1 MAFLSALKTISF
13 QSVYNPFSATGLGSV
28 RTATKRAGGTV
39 RNHGH
44 SPGKRLGVK
53 KFSDEYVIPGNII
66 VRQRGTQ
73 FHPGQHV
80 GMGRDHTIFALVPGY
95 VRFYSKKWMNGERR
109 YVGLVLNRGEKLPRD
124 EAALGRSRYF
134 GLVDLNAPSAPQP
147 QPASA

>member
-1 MAFLSALKTISF
+1 
-13 QSVYNPFSATGLGSV
+13 V

-53 KFSDEYVIPGNII
+53 KFSDQYVIPGNII

-80 GMGRDHTIFALVPGY
+80 GIGRDHTLYALVPGY
-95 VRFYSKKWMNGERR
+95 VRFYSKKWMRGERR
-109 YVGLVLNRGEKLPRD
+109 FVGIVLTRGDKLPRD
-124 EAALGRSRYF
+124 EVSLGRSRYF
-134 GLVDLNAPSAPQP
+134 GMVDVNDAQTNHPII
-147 QPASA
+147 

>member
-1 MAFLSALKTISF
+1 MSLFSVLRGLSQQLHS
-13 QSVYNPFSATGLGSV
+13 PFSASGLGSI

-53 KFSDEYVIPGNII
+53 KFSDQAVIPGNII

-80 GMGRDHTIFALVPGY
+80 GMGRDHTLYALVPGY
-95 VRFYSKKWMNGERR
+95 VRFYTKKWMNGERR
-109 YVGLVLNRGEKLPRD
+109 FVGLVLNRGEKLPRD
-124 EAALGRSRYF
+124 ESTLGRSRHF
-134 GLVDLNAPSAPQP
+134 GLVDLNQAAL
-147 QPASA
+147 QPAEAAKV